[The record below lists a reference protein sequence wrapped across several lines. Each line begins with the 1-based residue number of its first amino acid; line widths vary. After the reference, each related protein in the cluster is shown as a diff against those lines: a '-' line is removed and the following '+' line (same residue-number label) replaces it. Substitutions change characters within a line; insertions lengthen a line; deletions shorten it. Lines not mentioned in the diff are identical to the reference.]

1 MEDMDNARRLS
12 IIKQLRSKKG
22 SFSPDVHDELLC
34 IETFLTTSSREDRLC
49 HLLVLHQRFN
59 WVKSWLPK
67 EGAHAFAFEFWG
79 RTKGSFGDVPMQKLT
94 QTSKQIL
101 ANKKLLQAVRHPIA
115 AFLLKDWKAMQAQA
129 RCDHEDT
136 SFDVPEV
143 VEFVNHIFQELFVLK
158 LHVEQQ
164 AESQQY
170 QSDAPPAMAGNFGK
184 ALMKT
189 VLVHQRT
196 LPNGC
201 TCSALKAL
209 FNHNKEPTDKKDP
222 IPNVVAHHVG
232 ENGKEPTPGGAL
244 ASASDAD
251 SKEQPIAS
259 HAVTHDGK
267 KAKGLNQD
275 QAGSTGVLSQKEIF
289 VGMKVRT
296 VSHVNKSELD
306 DKLAMVTVANKASLW
321 VKFLEGPK
329 ESHNLKRTYSQIK
342 LCEPVV
348 AVTPAGMQ
356 NDVETGE
363 PQRETLLFAD

>member
-1 MEDMDNARRLS
+1 
-12 IIKQLRSKKG
+12 
-22 SFSPDVHDELLC
+22 
-34 IETFLTTSSREDRLC
+34 
-49 HLLVLHQRFN
+49 
-59 WVKSWLPK
+59 
-67 EGAHAFAFEFWG
+67 
-79 RTKGSFGDVPMQKLT
+79 
-94 QTSKQIL
+94 
-101 ANKKLLQAVRHPIA
+101 
-115 AFLLKDWKAMQAQA
+115 MQAQA

-196 LPNGC
+196 PPKGC

-296 VSHVNKSELD
+296 VSHVNKSQLH
-306 DKLAMVTVANKASLW
+306 DKLAVVTVMNKIWLW
-321 VKFLEGPK
+321 VKLLEGDMINH
-329 ESHNLKRTYSQIK
+329 SLKRSYSQIK
-342 LCEPVV
+342 LYEPVLRLQV
-348 AVTPAGMQ
+348 G
-356 NDVETGE
+356 D
-363 PQRETLLFAD
+363 